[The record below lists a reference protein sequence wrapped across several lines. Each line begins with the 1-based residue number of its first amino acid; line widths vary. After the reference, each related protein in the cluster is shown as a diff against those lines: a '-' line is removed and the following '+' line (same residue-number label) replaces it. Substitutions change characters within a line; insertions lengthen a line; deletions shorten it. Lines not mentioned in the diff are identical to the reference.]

1 MRYKMN
7 YKLFDLLC
15 ILGVLMVI
23 LAPAALAEEPVA
35 AGVEN
40 QEAEPA
46 WFPLLEV
53 GGAIIGIIAVIV
65 TYKNYLG
72 MKGGAVGAGF
82 KFITIA
88 VLSLTAGVII
98 RGLNEQFE
106 LLGGFQGELIFEIFI
121 YIALIAIAYGSK
133 KSYDMMK

>member
-1 MRYKMN
+1 MN
-7 YKLFDLLC
+7 NKIVGLLC
-15 ILGVLMVI
+15 LLGVLI
-23 LAPAALAEEPVA
+23 LAPVALGEEPVA
-35 AGVEN
+35 SEGETE
-40 QEAEPA
+40 EAEPA

-88 VLSLTAGVII
+88 VLTLTVAVII

-106 LLGGFQGELIFEIFI
+106 LLGSFQGEFIFEIFI
-121 YIALIAIAYGSK
+121 YLGLIAIAYGSK
-133 KSYDMMK
+133 ISYDLMK